1 MQTLVLSEYE
11 SRRHQTD
18 DVIRAFNRDTHQL
31 AALLLGAMGSAILVL
46 GILTREREP
55 NAADL
60 PGKELLTSRDP
71 LPNANPPM
79 LSQAGTLNG
88 ESSVHETASELTST
102 KGPAVADTRLQEN
115 SFPQME
121 IPALTQTPV
130 FGRMTQ
136 VNNPGV
142 QDKDSRC
149 SPRVS
154 QGAPRIFKKKLGRI
168 SYTSSGRLRFVGLG
182 SRLVALWHQDVA
194 RAEPNWPPFLNRS
207 KEYQKGLLSGNRKSS
222 PSFRAS
228 AITCAT
234 RGQRTRVRTHRRTP
248 ISPGSHSFRFL
259 FANAA
264 NFF

>member
-11 SRRHQTD
+11 SRRHQSD
-18 DVIRAFNRDTHQL
+18 DVIRAFNRDTLRL
-31 AALLLGAMGSAILVL
+31 AALLLGAVGFAILVL

-60 PGKELLTSRDP
+60 PGKELLTSRDL
-71 LPNANPPM
+71 LPNANPLM

-88 ESSVHETASELTST
+88 ENSVREAAWELTRT
-102 KGPAVADTRLQEN
+102 KGPAVADSRLN

-142 QDKDSRC
+142 RDKDSRC

-154 QGAPRIFKKKLGRI
+154 QGAPRISQKRLGRI
-168 SYTSSGRLRFVGLG
+168 SYTSSVRLRFVGLG
-182 SRLVALWHQDVA
+182 SRLAGLWHQDVA
-194 RAEPNWPPFLNRS
+194 RAEKPRNWTPFLNRS
-207 KEYQKGLLSGNRKSS
+207 KEYRKSVLSGIRKSS
-222 PSFRAS
+222 PGSRAL
-228 AITCAT
+228 AITLRRSRPTHPRPNASPHANEF
-234 RGQRTRVRTHRRTP
+234 RVAQFQ
-248 ISPGSHSFRFL
+248 FRYAQL
-259 FANAA
+259 H
-264 NFF
+264 

>member
-1 MQTLVLSEYE
+1 
-11 SRRHQTD
+11 
-18 DVIRAFNRDTHQL
+18 
-31 AALLLGAMGSAILVL
+31 VL

-60 PGKELLTSRDP
+60 PGKELLTSRDL
-71 LPNANPPM
+71 LPNANPLM

-88 ESSVHETASELTST
+88 ENSVREAAWELTRT
-102 KGPAVADTRLQEN
+102 KGPAVADSRLN

-142 QDKDSRC
+142 RDKDSRC

-154 QGAPRIFKKKLGRI
+154 QGAPRISQKRLGRI
-168 SYTSSGRLRFVGLG
+168 SYTSSVRLRFVGLG
-182 SRLVALWHQDVA
+182 SRLAGLWHQDVA
-194 RAEPNWPPFLNRS
+194 RAEPNWAPFLNRS
-207 KEYQKGLLSGNRKSS
+207 NEYQKGVLSGIRKSS

-228 AITCAT
+228 AITLRRSRSTHPRPNPPPHANKF
-234 RGQRTRVRTHRRTP
+234 RVAQFQ
-248 ISPGSHSFRFL
+248 IFL
-259 FANAA
+259 RKRSEFFL
-264 NFF
+264 NFLTLRLPQSVSI